1 MADTSSLAEG
11 SVTAPSLRAPT
22 GDVVS
27 PAQTTA
33 RFRVDPQLATL
44 LGEGYRSSEF
54 ALKELVDNAWDAD
67 SSEVRITLPAALSGE
82 PIIIADDG
90 TGMTPTEVVEDY
102 LRIARSRRSRK
113 GERTPQRN
121 RAVKGRKGIGK
132 FAGLMAA
139 DTMILETR
147 CRGMLTRLQIR
158 KEDLRP
164 GADDL
169 EAIDLP
175 IETAPCDPAEH
186 GTTITL
192 TGLHQGFDVPTA
204 DRFKPLLMLEY
215 GRQSDFALWVN
226 GESVGVEDLPGETFQ
241 DAADLPGVGPV
252 RLSFTVSEGRRPLR
266 QSGVAVRVTGKV
278 IGKPTYLGLED
289 DEDIPPKLLRKV
301 YGELEADGLVGD
313 VNAAWD
319 AIFENSTAYAAARMW
334 AVQILRDGISRVFAN
349 EVQLAR
355 ARRQKEIQR
364 RLADLPE
371 HRRAF
376 AEQQVERVVNRFYG
390 EKEERIDAAVGVLF
404 DALEHDQYWAV
415 VQAVDAAR
423 ASDVGVF
430 ASALDKFGL
439 VDMSFMADQA
449 RRRLEVLDRLDD
461 LLVNPE
467 TREAEMHTALE
478 HNLWVLGAEHGLLA
492 SNRTLRAI
500 IAQYTGEQFAGE
512 RATRRPDLLLAS
524 DVSERHLLVEFKRP
538 SMWITR
544 DHESQAMQYRDDLRR
559 RFDNIEIVVV
569 GAGRAQGNDA
579 DFGDRRLRVMSYA
592 SVVSRARKELAWL
605 VGQLEQG
612 PPPGLDADGSP
623 V

>member
-1 MADTSSLAEG
+1 VERVHQRGALPCAVV
-11 SVTAPSLRAPT
+11 SVTSPTSDAPKTSRR
-22 GDVVS
+22 
-27 PAQTTA
+27 TA

-67 SSEVRITLPAALSGE
+67 ASEVRITLPGALSGD

-90 TGMTPTEVVEDY
+90 TGMTPTEVDEDY

-113 GERTPQRN
+113 GEHTSQRN

-147 CRGMLTRLQIR
+147 CRGTVTRLQIR

-164 GADDL
+164 GSDDL
-169 EAIDLP
+169 ETIDLP
-175 IETAPCDPAEH
+175 IDTAPCDPAEH

-204 DRFKPLLMLEY
+204 DRLKPLLMLEY
-215 GRQSDFALWVN
+215 GRQSDFALSVN
-226 GESVGVEDLPGETFQ
+226 NEPVGVEDIPGESFHAEE
-241 DAADLPGVGPV
+241 DVEGAGRV

-278 IGKPTYLGLED
+278 IGKPSYFGLEE

-301 YGELEADGLVGD
+301 YGELEADGLIGD

-319 AIFENSTAYAAARMW
+319 AIFENSTAFAAARGW
-334 AVQILRDGISRVFAN
+334 AVQLLKDGISRVYAN

-355 ARRQKEIQR
+355 ARRQKDIQR
-364 RLADLPE
+364 RLAELPE
-371 HRRAF
+371 HRRPF
-376 AEQQVERVVNRFYG
+376 AEQQVERVVVRFYG

-404 DALEHDQYWAV
+404 DALEYDPYWAV

-423 ASDVGVF
+423 MSDVSMF

-461 LLVNPE
+461 LLLNPE
-467 TREAEMHTALE
+467 TREAEMHKALE
-478 HNLWVLGAEHGLLA
+478 RNLWVLGAEHGLLA

-500 IAQYTGEQFAGE
+500 IEQYTGEHFNGE

-524 DVSERHLLVEFKRP
+524 DVTERHLLIEFKRP
-538 SMWITR
+538 SVWITR
-544 DHESQAMQYRDDLRR
+544 EHESQAIQYRDDLRR
-559 RFDNIEIVVV
+559 RFDNIEIVLV

-579 DFGDRRLRVMSYA
+579 GFGDPRLRVTSYA
-592 SVVSRARKELAWL
+592 AVVSRARKELAWL
-605 VGQLEQG
+605 VGQLDQDSTLELRAE
-612 PPPGLDADGSP
+612 P
-623 V
+623 

>member
-1 MADTSSLAEG
+1 M
-11 SVTAPSLRAPT
+11 TAPPT
-22 GDVVS
+22 TDAAGV
-27 PAQTTA
+27 ARTTA

-67 SSEVRITLPAALSGE
+67 AGEVRITLPLAMSGE
-82 PIIIADDG
+82 PIIVADDG
-90 TGMTPTEVVEDY
+90 TGMTPMEVEEDY
-102 LRIARSRRSRK
+102 LRIARDRRSRK
-113 GERTPQRN
+113 GERTTLRN
-121 RAVKGRKGIGK
+121 RPVKGRKGIGK

-147 CRGMLTRLQIR
+147 CRGTLTRLQIR

-175 IETAPCDPAEH
+175 IETAPCDPAAH

-215 GRQSDFALWVN
+215 GRQSDFALSVN
-226 GESVGVEDLPGETFQ
+226 DEPVGVEDIPGETFQ
-241 DAADLPGVGPV
+241 DAADLPGAGPV
-252 RLSFTVSEGRRPLR
+252 RLSFTVSDGRRPLR

-278 IGKPTYLGLED
+278 IGKPTYFGLEE

-319 AIFENSTAYAAARMW
+319 AIFENSMAYAAARAW
-334 AVQILRDGISRVFAN
+334 AVQLLKDGISRVFAN

-364 RLADLPE
+364 RLAELPE
-371 HRRAF
+371 HRREF

-404 DALEHDQYWAV
+404 DALEHDEYWAV

-423 ASDVGVF
+423 ESDVGMF

-461 LLVNPE
+461 LLLNPE
-467 TREAEMHTALE
+467 TREAEMHKALE
-478 HNLWVLGAEHGLLA
+478 NNLWVLGAEHGLLA

-500 IAQYTGEQFAGE
+500 IAQYTGEQFTGE
-512 RATRRPDLLLAS
+512 RATRRPDLLLSS
-524 DVSERHLLVEFKRP
+524 DVSNRHLLIEFKRP
-538 SMWITR
+538 SVWITR
-544 DHESQAMQYRDDLRR
+544 EHEFQAIQYRDDLRR
-559 RFDNIEIVVV
+559 RFDAIEIMVV
-569 GAGRAQGNDA
+569 GAGRAPDTDA
-579 DFGDRRLRVMSYA
+579 DFGDRRVRVTSYA
-592 SVVSRARKELAWL
+592 AVVSRARHELAWL
-605 VGQLEQG
+605 VGQLDQDPASERPAG
-612 PPPGLDADGSP
+612 R
-623 V
+623 